1 MTEREKLI
9 VKLQKGTFKRK
20 DLERLM
26 DLILE
31 NPGEEDEYILNQLW
45 QELDSYEE
53 LDETQSE
60 AIQNRTRRLIDKQ
73 ETERS
78 LSKKSQAPRS
88 IVHKRRRLFVRIAAA
103 ASFLLVLGALSWLQ
117 FDRQRMITVS
127 TIYGEQKE
135 VTLPDQSLVKLNS
148 NSTLSFRKHWGSK
161 KTRQVQL
168 AGEAYFEVQKNL
180 DLPQKFEVLTKDL
193 KVQVLGTIFN
203 VNARAE
209 ETTVFLE
216 EGKVNLDLENR
227 EEDIDMEPGD
237 IVSYSKQTRVPE
249 RKQVVEEIPAS
260 WKDGTVV
267 FKDSPLQDILQRLQE
282 IYGVE
287 VVYENRS
294 YLERRYRI
302 SLPIEKFDVAFEVLK
317 ELTGLDL
324 ERQDNKI
331 IVR

>member
-9 VKLQKGTFKRK
+9 VKLQEGTFTRK

-31 NPGEEDEYILNQLW
+31 NPEEDDEPILKQLW
-45 QELDSYEE
+45 QKLDSYEE
-53 LDETQSE
+53 LNEGQSE
-60 AIQNRTRRLIDKQ
+60 AIQNRTRRLIEQQ
-73 ETERS
+73 EKDNSRPEKIRT
-78 LSKKSQAPRS
+78 SKPQ
-88 IVHKRRRLFVRIAAA
+88 IHKRRRLLVRVAAA
-103 ASFLLVLGALSWLQ
+103 ASFLLLLGTLSWLQ
-117 FDRQRMITVS
+117 FDKQRMVTVS
-127 TIYGEQKE
+127 TAFGEQKE

-148 NSTLSFRKHWGSK
+148 NSTISFRKHWGKK

-168 AGEAYFEVQKNL
+168 DGEAYFEVQKNL
-180 DLPQKFEVLTKDL
+180 NLPQKFEVLTKDL

-203 VNARAE
+203 VNVRDE
-209 ETTVFLE
+209 MTTVFLE
-216 EGKVNLDLENR
+216 EGKVNLDLEDR

-237 IVSYSKQTRVPE
+237 IVSYSKEIRVPE
-249 RKQVVEEIPAS
+249 RQQVIEEVPAS
-260 WKDGTVV
+260 WKDGTVE

-287 VVYENRS
+287 IIYENRS

-302 SLPIEKFDVAFEVLK
+302 SLPIERFDVAFEVLK

-324 ERQDNKI
+324 ERQENKI